1 VARAAIP
8 SRQELRTIDT
18 GALSPNSN
26 SSSRTSTP
34 SAVDSA
40 DKLVATLKEAN
51 DIERE
56 WFETDKKLFEVK

>member
-1 VARAAIP
+1 MARAAIP
-8 SRQELRTIDT
+8 SRQELRTIAT
-18 GALSPNSN
+18 ESISPSSNN
-26 SSSRTSTP
+26 SSGTSTP

-56 WFETDKKLFEVK
+56 RFETDKKIFEK